1 MSYNF
6 STAIVILTWNDWKNT
21 ICALDSVIQSNHNN
35 YDIILVDNN
44 SYPNH
49 LSKIRDWSLNKIF
62 NNDINLKKFFKKK
75 NINIINTKKNNII
88 INKNKKNIYLIKNK
102 KNIGLTAGLN
112 IGYNFALKNKYKY
125 IFRIDNDIIVKKNTL
140 KELIKLLENKK
151 EIVAISPKINHGY
164 LINTVWWYNFKMTW
178 FYLKFQKTMNL
189 NKYRIADNSDLKG
202 LINTDSICGCC
213 SVYRSSSLLKSG
225 LGDEDFFYGPEDI
238 ELSYRLKKFGL
249 LKSNLNSLAFHK
261 IARSSVISGLQ
272 VRKYNEIKGFLT
284 LIKKIGSRSDKIV
297 GYTYFFLRIFY
308 YLLLIKKKNGKETFK
323 GYTRACYDFFKI

>member
-1 MSYNF
+1 MSQKI
-6 STAIVILTWNDWKNT
+6 STAIAILTWNDWKNT
-21 ICALDSVIQSNHNN
+21 INALESVIQSDYKN
-35 YDIILVDNN
+35 YDIILIDNN
-44 SYPNH
+44 SNYKH
-49 LSKIRDWSLNKIF
+49 LSKIFDWSANKVVS
-62 NNDINLKKFFKKK
+62 NDINLKRFIKKK
-75 NINIINTKKNNII
+75 NIKIFNV
-88 INKNKKNIYLIKNK
+88 NKNDIVHNKEKNSIYLIRNN

-112 IGYNFALKNKYKY
+112 VGYNFALKNKYKY
-125 IFRIDNDIIVKKNTL
+125 IFRVDNDILLQKNTL
-140 KELIKLLENKK
+140 KKLVKLLDNKK
-151 EIVAISPKINHGY
+151 EIVAVSPKINHGY
-164 LINTVWWYNFKMTW
+164 LINTVWWYNFKMTL

-189 NKYRIADNSDLKG
+189 NKYRIADNSDLRG
-202 LINTDSICGCC
+202 VINTDSICGCC
-213 SVYRSSSLLKSG
+213 SLYRSSSLLKSG

-249 LKSNLNSLAFHK
+249 LKSNLNSIAFHK
-261 IARSSVISGLQ
+261 IARSSAISGLQ

>member
-1 MSYNF
+1 MSNSF

-21 ICALDSVIQSNHNN
+21 ICALESIFQSNYNN

-44 SYPNH
+44 SYHNH
-49 LSKIRDWSLNKIF
+49 LSKIRDWSLNKVF
-62 NNDINLKKFFKKK
+62 NNDINLKKFTKKK
-75 NINIINTKKNNII
+75 NIKIINTKKDSII
-88 INKNKKNIYLIKNK
+88 FNKDKKKIYLIKNK

-125 IFRIDNDIIVKKNTL
+125 IFRMDNDIIVKKNTL
-140 KELIKLLENKK
+140 KNLLKLLENKK
-151 EIVAISPKINHGY
+151 EIVAVSPKINHGY

-178 FYLKFQKTMNL
+178 AYLKFQKTMNL
-189 NKYRIADNSDLKG
+189 NKYRIADNSDLRG
-202 LINTDSICGCC
+202 VINTDSICGCC
-213 SVYRSSSLLKSG
+213 SLYRSSSLLKSG

-249 LKSNLNSLAFHK
+249 LKSNLNSIAFHK
-261 IARSSVISGLQ
+261 IARSSVVSGLKI
-272 VRKYNEIKGFLT
+272 RKYNEIKGFLI

-308 YLLLIKKKNGKETFK
+308 YLLLIRKKNGKEIFK
-323 GYTRACYDFFKI
+323 GYTKACYDFFKI